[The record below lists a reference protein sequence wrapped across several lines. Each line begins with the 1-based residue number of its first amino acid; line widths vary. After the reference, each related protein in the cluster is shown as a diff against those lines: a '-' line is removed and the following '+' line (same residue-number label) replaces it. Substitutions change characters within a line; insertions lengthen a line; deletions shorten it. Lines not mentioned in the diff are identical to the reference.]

1 MIASGRGGMGDSFDR
16 MNFGESSSI
25 VRDIPSSCL
34 LKTAKVK
41 LDIAMPIFDALG
53 VPRELFLGGVA
64 VKELMSLGQK
74 FKEAQQI
81 RSAAINR

>member
-1 MIASGRGGMGDSFDR
+1 VGDATLQTL
-16 MNFGESSSI
+16 I
-25 VRDIPSSCL
+25 VSRD
-34 LKTAKVK
+34 A

>member
-1 MIASGRGGMGDSFDR
+1 VLAPPGTDLDSFILLSER
-16 MNFGESSSI
+16 GL
-25 VRDIPSSCL
+25 PSDDTMEL
-34 LKTAKVK
+34 YREA